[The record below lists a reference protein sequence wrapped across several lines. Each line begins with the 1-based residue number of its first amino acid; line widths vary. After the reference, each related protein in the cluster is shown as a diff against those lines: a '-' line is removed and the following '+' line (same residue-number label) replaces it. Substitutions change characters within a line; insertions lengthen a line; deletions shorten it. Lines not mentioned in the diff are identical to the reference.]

1 VKTATTMNA
10 DIVFLIDVD
19 NTLLDNDRIIADLRE
34 HVASEFGAA
43 SAEYY
48 WSFIE
53 DLRDELGYVDYLG
66 ALQRYHTA
74 VEHDDASLQHLL
86 GISSFLLDYPF
97 SERLYPGALEVL
109 ARLGKVGPTVLLSDG
124 DVVFQP
130 RKVLRAGLWSA
141 VSGRVLIYVHKE
153 TMLDAVA
160 RQFPARHYVMVDDKQ
175 RLLTEMKMVWGERLV
190 TVFTRQGHYALDPA
204 NAGRYPAADCTIERI
219 GDLVE
224 LDIQALLGTPPETP
238 I

>member
-1 VKTATTMNA
+1 MNA

-43 SAEYY
+43 SAEHY

-66 ALQRYHTA
+66 ALQRYRTA
-74 VEHDDASLQHLL
+74 VEHDDASAQHLL

-109 ARLGKVGPTVLLSDG
+109 ARLGKVGPPCSFPTATSSSS
-124 DVVFQP
+124 
-130 RKVLRAGLWSA
+130 RARC
-141 VSGRVLIYVHKE
+141 SG
-153 TMLDAVA
+153 
-160 RQFPARHYVMVDDKQ
+160 
-175 RLLTEMKMVWGERLV
+175 
-190 TVFTRQGHYALDPA
+190 
-204 NAGRYPAADCTIERI
+204 
-219 GDLVE
+219 
-224 LDIQALLGTPPETP
+224 QACGVPSPDEC
-238 I
+238 

>member
-1 VKTATTMNA
+1 MNV
-10 DIVFLIDVD
+10 DVVFLLDVD
-19 NTLLDNDRIIADLRE
+19 NTLLDNDQIIADLRE
-34 HVASEFGAA
+34 HLASKFGDAC
-43 SAEYY
+43 AEHY

-53 DLRDELGYVDYLG
+53 ELREKLGYVDYLG
-66 ALQRYHTA
+66 ALQRYRA
-74 VEHDDASLQHLL
+74 VVEHDDANAQHLL

-97 SERLYPGALEVL
+97 SERLYPGALQAL
-109 ARLGKVGPTVLLSDG
+109 AHLVKVGPTVLLTDG

-130 RKVLRAGLWSA
+130 RKVLRAGLWNA

-160 RQFPARHYVMVDDKQ
+160 RQYPARYYVMVDDKQ
-175 RLLTEMKMVWGERLV
+175 RLLTEMKKVWGERLI

-219 GDLVE
+219 GDLLE
-224 LDIQALLGTPPETP
+224 LDIKALLGTPQETR